1 MVKAMNDQDY
11 MKLALA
17 QAEDAAQKG
26 EVPIGAVLVD
36 PANGDIVA
44 KGHNL
49 TITNHDPTAHAEIVA
64 IRAACE
70 SLNSQRLIGLD
81 LFVTLEPCTMC
92 AAAISFSRLRRVVF
106 GAMDEKGG
114 GILHGAKFYNQKTCH
129 HRPEIISG
137 VMAEPCGKILKEFF
151 QARRK
156 NKQN

>member
-1 MVKAMNDQDY
+1 MNDQDY